1 MVSMRK
7 IFIGFILLFI
17 GVFPAFAGKN
27 PGLYFVLFLTGR
39 KA

>member
-17 GVFPAFAGKN
+17 GVFPAFAGKTQDCTS
-27 PGLYFVLFLTGR
+27 FFF
-39 KA
+39 

>member
-17 GVFPAFAGKN
+17 GVFPAFAGKT
-27 PGLYFVLFLTGR
+27 GLYFVLFLTGR